1 MGTTKQRF
9 LKLAAVFL
17 GLYNIYLFMIASG
30 RLVISSIVDFKG
42 GMKGIALIIPYHLP
56 YSIHLKKR
64 LFSPTADLPTP
75 SSLLSTALSPL
86 NK

>member
-17 GLYNIYLFMIASG
+17 GLYKIYLIMIASG

-42 GMKGIALIIPYHLP
+42 GMEGTALIFLSLHA
-56 YSIHLKKR
+56 SFDFLK
-64 LFSPTADLPTP
+64 SMVPATN
-75 SSLLSTALSPL
+75 SG
-86 NK
+86 